1 MLPFVTNYYSD
12 IDECQNSPCDH
23 NCTNSVGSFMCSC
36 PANYIIASDGLTCT
50 GMTSFRLFF
59 YYCDLEA
66 AMLPDRCMENDFLVK
81 IIQS

>member
-1 MLPFVTNYYSD
+1 
-12 IDECQNSPCDH
+12 
-23 NCTNSVGSFMCSC
+23 MCSC

-66 AMLPDRCMENDFLVK
+66 AMLHDRCMENDFLVK